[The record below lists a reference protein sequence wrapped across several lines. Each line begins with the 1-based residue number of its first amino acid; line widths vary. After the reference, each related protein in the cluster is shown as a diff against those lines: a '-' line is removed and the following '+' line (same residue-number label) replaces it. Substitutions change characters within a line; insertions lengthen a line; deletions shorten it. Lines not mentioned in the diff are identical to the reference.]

1 MAAIRSVLVGT
12 CAAAATAAVQ
22 LLLSLCSASPPALL
36 RKLLDADLCEYL
48 YECLRS
54 TVPSLVGWASLSAVS
69 HGATA
74 SATLSALRALAHFD
88 GTQSMNLKD
97 SERPMLY

>member
-36 RKLLDADLCEYL
+36 RQLLDADLCEYL

-54 TVPSLVGWASLSAVS
+54 TVPSLVGWASLSAAS